1 MCSATIQEL
10 TYVMSW
16 AMRHILPARD
26 SASQLNFSFQIFINS
41 CRCKVAHNHQLIR
54 MSQRKVWYHPM
65 FTYFRLLDRACRRKT
80 GWWRAWCLTIFL
92 NSASSPLFS
101 LKHHFWS
108 TLDAGQGLTS
118 RASEESLIFA
128 RHGFLAITGA

>member
-101 LKHHFWS
+101 LKHKR
-108 TLDAGQGLTS
+108 T
-118 RASEESLIFA
+118 ASLLVYPSCLGKA
-128 RHGFLAITGA
+128 LPVALQRRV